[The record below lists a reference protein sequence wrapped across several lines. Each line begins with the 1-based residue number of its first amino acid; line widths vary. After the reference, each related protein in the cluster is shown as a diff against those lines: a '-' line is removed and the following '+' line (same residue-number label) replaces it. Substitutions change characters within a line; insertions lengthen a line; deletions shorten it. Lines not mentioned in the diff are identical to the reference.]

1 MFITFIIYL
10 RAGKEIYTRRKQLQ
24 RFQHISANQ
33 SSRQFTST
41 KTTEVHVTSET
52 ATRVHRPIDLSDI
65 GDSRTNSQVDS
76 DRPAYSVSVFTQQQT
91 PRLPASPTFS
101 NTSYYESKEPRGPA
115 SELLNS
121 YHIPA
126 RRNTAMEANNAA
138 WSYTKVAV
146 LFFTAMLVTWIPSSA
161 NRLYSV
167 VNQNQISPPL
177 LFASSFV
184 LPLQGFWNSV
194 IYFTTSWS
202 AVVALFA
209 DWGFCGRR
217 ALRRD
222 GAPISTGV
230 RPQTSGGASVGTRAV
245 RRPEDQGRS
254 GKNPSTS
261 SMAELAG
268 RPATRE
274 SDES

>member
-24 RFQHISANQ
+24 RFQHVNANQ
-33 SSRQFTST
+33 SARQLTST
-41 KTTEVHVTSET
+41 RTTEVHVTSES
-52 ATRVHRPIDLSDI
+52 ARPIDLSDI
-65 GDSRTNSQVDS
+65 GDSRTNSQVDP

-101 NTSYYESKEPRGPA
+101 NTSYYESKESPRGPT

-121 YHIPA
+121 YHNPV
-126 RRNTAMEANNAA
+126 RRNATMEANNAA

-161 NRLYSV
+161 NRVYSV
-167 VNQNQISPPL
+167 VNPTKISPPL
-177 LFASSFV
+177 QFASSFV

-209 DWGFCGRR
+209 DWSFCGLR
-217 ALRRD
+217 AHRRD

-230 RPQTSGGASVGTRAV
+230 RPQTSGGASAGVGTHAV
-245 RRPEDQGRS
+245 RRPEGQGRS

-261 SMAELAG
+261 SMAELAS